1 MGECFLWL
9 GHPGLGAAGLSV
21 RFPRCRNGGVGAL
34 LIGKMLEAEPGMVIL
49 GESEMPE
56 YAPDPD
62 MARRRLGFYARNH
75 ARLAGYDTEM
85 FGVPYKT
92 LYWAEQ
98 PMADRR
104 LMEAHRHIYLKR
116 FSPDEIRPVCAHPPG
131 ARRQAAAQS
140 GLERMKERE

>member
-1 MGECFLWL
+1 
-9 GHPGLGAAGLSV
+9 
-21 RFPRCRNGGVGAL
+21 
-34 LIGKMLEAEPGMVIL
+34 MVIL

-98 PMADRR
+98 PMADQR
-104 LMEAHRHIYLKR
+104 LMEAHRDIYLKR
-116 FSPDEIRPVCAHPPG
+116 FSPDKYARYVRIPRAPG
-131 ARRQAAAQS
+131 AKPLPKVAWN
-140 GLERMKERE
+140 E